1 MGKII
6 LHPSAKKIIVRQI
19 MDEVR
24 AVKNLRAIAKE
35 LKGSFLYSPEVVSA
49 IERIKE
55 RKLNKV
61 K

>member
-6 LHPSAKKIIVRQI
+6 IHPAAKKIVVKQI

-24 AVKNLRAIAKE
+24 AIKNLRAIAKE
-35 LKGSFLYSPEVVSA
+35 LKGSFLYSPEVCKA

-55 RKLNKV
+55 RKLTKV